1 MPVYNV
7 EEYIVEALDSLICQQ
22 NEKIDLE
29 IIIIDDGSTD
39 KTIEII
45 KNYTD
50 KYDYIEL
57 IEENNI
63 GPGKAR
69 NIGIKKSTGK
79 YIAFLDGDDRLYPN
93 AYKIMLD
100 SILSNNADI
109 VVGNV
114 SRFDS
119 TREFFLSGLH
129 KKIFSNEKQGINIL
143 DYHPLLFDTTSWNK
157 LFNTNFLKV
166 NNILFPEG
174 ILYEDIPFNM
184 EAHLKSK
191 STNILNDY
199 VYEWRL
205 RDEGNISITQSR
217 FNIHNMIDRFVAME
231 KFKQII
237 DNLKITD
244 VSFIKDKELKELNI
258 DLKLFLDQLA
268 DADDTYFSVYSREL
282 NKYIKNMKTDVFYS
296 ELLSSNRIRY
306 KLVMDCNKDG
316 LQLFNQNIADYYL
329 LPNKL
334 INGKLLKNIK
344 GSEFQDMLGIDKID
358 ITSDIKLSHK
368 IKKVYWDNNTL
379 FIQGISYFKNIDTS
393 KYVKIEATLD
403 DEFGNQI
410 CSIPVRLI
418 KDKSTTQIYGGGKQ
432 KYLIKRQNNYDYSGY
447 IISIDINSK
456 EILLEEGVEY
466 FVKLNLQNGVFQDSF
481 YIGNPCKGFVVR
493 PKDKFLEDSIYR
505 ISYDK
510 KWRFQIG
517 VSKQEGIIKSI
528 NIQKNS
534 IIILGDFNETSEIYF
549 VNYKNGTKI
558 FPLEKKR
565 ESNKLEFNLESIV
578 KASFGEDL
586 YLVSSNNGLKKR
598 IQVIDGFLTTKYRW
612 NNYEVFMKRT
622 RNGLLNIFCIDDFTS
637 ELINFD
643 LKETENNKVTLSFS
657 IFTEVNYHNMDI
669 EQLNNV
675 KINCYNKSNG
685 MLFDVSPMD
694 IYKQGNGIVSEYKLI
709 LDSLDLSK
717 FGKTKWLFEVS
728 CHMKSNNFFNSK
740 LISLNSFK
748 KVSWKIL
755 NMSFNLS
762 TNNKNQIILNTRIAQ
777 DYFEKGPRRK
787 KLLEDYLYPT
797 FTKLPQNKK
806 LFMFEAYWGKSYSCN
821 PKAIYEYLDRHYPS
835 YKVVWS
841 LNNPYD
847 NIPGKA
853 IKVRRNSWKYYY
865 YLARS
870 KYFINN
876 VNWPNKYIKRSDSI
890 EVQTLHGTFLK
901 TMGLDVKDE
910 VKTVKQL
917 EGFRL
922 RHKRWDY
929 LISPSRFMT
938 KISRRVFEFDK
949 EVLEYGFPRND
960 ILLNNKYNDSYINHL
975 KEKLKIPLD
984 KKIILYAP
992 TYRKKNNFN
1001 IELDIDALK
1010 KELSDEY
1017 VLLVRLHYFVA
1028 DSAGIEY
1035 DNEFIYNVSGY
1046 PDVQELLLISD
1057 VLITDYSSIMF
1068 DYANLNRPMIFFTY
1082 DLEYY
1087 RDTLRGMYIDFEK
1100 EAPGELCKNTNNII
1114 SNLKNIDE
1122 YKSNYQK
1129 KLDSFRNKYNE
1140 FENGDASKR
1149 VLNKLIGKEEKKNE
1163 KK

>member
-7 EEYIVEALDSLICQQ
+7 EEYILEALDSLICQKSE
-22 NEKIDLE
+22 NIDLE
-29 IIIIDDGSTD
+29 IIIVDDGSTD
-39 KTIEII
+39 NTIEII

-69 NIGIKKSTGK
+69 NIGIKKATGE

-100 SILSNNADI
+100 SVLSNNADI

-157 LFNTNFLKV
+157 LFNTSFLRL
-166 NNILFPEG
+166 NNIFFPEG

-191 STNILNDY
+191 STNIVNDY

-205 RDEGNISITQSR
+205 RDEGNASITQSR
-217 FNIHNMIDRFVAME
+217 FNKNNMIDRFVAMK
-231 KFKQII
+231 KFQHII
-237 DNLKITD
+237 DTLKITD
-244 VSFIKDKELKELNI
+244 ISFLRDKELKELNI
-258 DLKLFLDQLA
+258 DLKLFLDQL
-268 DADDTYFSVYSREL
+268 DDSDDDYFLAYATEL
-282 NKYIKNMKTDVFYS
+282 KEYIENMQTDVFYS

-306 KLVMDCNKDG
+306 KLVMDYNREG
-316 LQLFNQNIADYYL
+316 LHLFNQNISDYYL

-334 INGKLLKNIK
+334 TDGKLFKYIE
-344 GSEFQDMLGIDKID
+344 GSEIENILGVNKID
-358 ITSDIKLSHK
+358 ITSDVKISHK
-368 IKKVYWDNNTL
+368 IKKVYWDSNTL
-379 FIQGISYFKNIDTS
+379 FIKGISYFKNIDTS
-393 KYVKIEATLD
+393 KHVKISATLVD
-403 DEFGNQI
+403 RFGNQV
-410 CSIPVRLI
+410 CAIPVELI
-418 KDKSTTQIYGGGKQ
+418 KDKSTTQIYGGGKH

-447 IISIDINSK
+447 LISIDITDKKAFLNQ
-456 EILLEEGVEY
+456 GDEY
-466 FVKLNLQNGVFQDSF
+466 FVKVDLVNNTFCDSF
-481 YIGNPCKGFVVR
+481 YIGNPSKGLATR
-493 PKDKFLEDSIYR
+493 PKDKILEDDVFQI
-505 ISYDK
+505 IYDK
-510 KWRFQIG
+510 QWRLQLF
-517 VSKQEGIIKSI
+517 VSKQVGLIQGIEIKNNRI
-528 NIQKNS
+528 V
-534 IIILGDFNETSEIYF
+534 ILGSFNKKIETNLI
-549 VNYKNGTKI
+549 NYKNGLRI
-558 FPLEKKR
+558 FPLEKQIKP
-565 ESNKLEFNLESIV
+565 NKLEFDLESVI
-578 KASFGEDL
+578 KASYGENL
-586 YLVSSNNGLKKR
+586 YLESSNNGVK
-598 IQVIDGFLTTKYRW
+598 TKIEIVEYFVPVKYQW
-612 NNYEVFMKRT
+612 NTYEVFMKRT

-643 LKETENNKVTLSFS
+643 LKESKNNKVTLSFS
-657 IFTEVNYHNMDI
+657 IFTEVNYHDI
-669 EQLNNV
+669 DTEQLNSI
-675 KINCYNKSNG
+675 KLNCYNKSNG
-685 MLFDVSPMD
+685 MLFDVTPRNIS
-694 IYKQGNGIVSEYKLI
+694 KQGKGIVSEYKLI
-709 LDSLDLSK
+709 LDSFDLSK

-728 CHMKSNNFFNSK
+728 CHMKSNNFLNSK
-740 LISLNSFK
+740 LISLDSFK

-755 NMSFNLS
+755 DMCFNLS
-762 TNNKNQIILNTRIAQ
+762 INNKNQIILNTHIAQ

-787 KLLEDYLYPT
+787 KLLEDYLYPI

-847 NIPGKA
+847 DVPGKA
-853 IKVRRNSWKYYY
+853 VKVRRNSWKYYY

-876 VNWPNKYIKRSDSI
+876 VNWPNKYIKRSNSI

-910 VKTVKQL
+910 VKTAKQL
-917 EGFRL
+917 EGFRI

-929 LISPSRFMT
+929 LISPSHFMT

-960 ILLNNKYNDSYINHL
+960 ILLNNKYDDDYLFLL
-975 KEKLKIPLD
+975 KEKLKIPFD
-984 KKIILYAP
+984 KKIIIYAP

-1017 VLLVRLHYFVA
+1017 ILLVRLHYFVA

-1035 DNEFIYNVSGY
+1035 DNEFTYNVSSY

-1140 FENGDASKR
+1140 FENGDASRR

-1163 KK
+1163 EK